1 MQKGKVYRNKTF
13 AGLLIKISSEE
24 YFFQYDKDYLEK
36 DNGHWT

>member
-24 YFFQYDKDYLEK
+24 YFFNMIKTILKKIMLKQ
-36 DNGHWT
+36 